1 MSIPDPPTHYPA
13 ATYPPVDPAYC
24 GAEEQY
30 DYAGHSMRLDTWK
43 YDYDREYDYDR
54 YDPRRESEPPLD
66 VDRREQDYQYYY

>member
-13 ATYPPVDPAYC
+13 VTYPPADTAYC

-66 VDRREQDYQYYY
+66 VDRREQDYYYYY